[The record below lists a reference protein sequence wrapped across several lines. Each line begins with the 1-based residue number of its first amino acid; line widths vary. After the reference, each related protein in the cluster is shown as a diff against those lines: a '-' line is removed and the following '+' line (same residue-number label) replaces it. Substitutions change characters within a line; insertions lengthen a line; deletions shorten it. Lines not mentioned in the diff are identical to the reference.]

1 MNASMNSNLHW
12 VWKILNAIPIALIRL
27 YQVVLSP
34 YVGGSCRFR
43 PTCSNYGLE
52 AFRTHNFFAA
62 LALTV
67 WRILR
72 CNPFVKGGYDPV
84 PQPKSNRLNN
94 G

>member
-1 MNASMNSNLHW
+1 MNTELHW
-12 VWKILNAIPIALIRL
+12 IWKYLNAIPIAFIRL
-27 YQVVLSP
+27 YQLTLSP
-34 YVGGSCRFR
+34 YLGGACRFH

-52 AFRTHNFFAA
+52 AFKTHNFFTA
-62 LALTV
+62 LGLTL

-84 PQPKSNRLNN
+84 PQRNSNTSSKN

>member
-1 MNASMNSNLHW
+1 MTASPNSNLPFF
-12 VWKILNAIPIALIRL
+12 WKMINAIPIALIRL
-27 YQVVLSP
+27 YQLVLSP
-34 YVGGSCRFR
+34 YLGGSCRFH

-52 AFRTHNFFAA
+52 AFKTHHFFKA

-72 CNPFVKGGYDPV
+72 CQPFAKGGYDPV
-84 PQPKSNRLNN
+84 PQPKSKKLNN

>member
-1 MNASMNSNLHW
+1 MNTQLHW
-12 VWKILNAIPIALIRL
+12 IWKLLNAIPIALIRF
-27 YQVVLSP
+27 YQLTLSP
-34 YVGGSCRFR
+34 YFGGSCRFH

-52 AFRTHNFFAA
+52 AFKTHNFFTA
-62 LALTV
+62 LGLTV

-84 PQPKSNRLNN
+84 PQRNSNTTSNH